1 MHVRIHIEK
10 RDRRIFCIAS
20 DLSYKRKKWHRVAF
34 TLIELLIVL
43 VIIATLMG
51 VGMPMYQNQLERARI
66 MVAIS
71 DIKTMQERIKDF
83 LFEERRMP
91 DILKEVPGAK
101 SSDPWGNPYEYLRI
115 EGNRDVAKF
124 LWKKDRFL
132 VPINTDYDL
141 YSKGRDGDTAQ
152 KLKDEESW
160 DDIIHAND
168 GLFVGLVSKF

>member
-1 MHVRIHIEK
+1 MHVKIHIQK
-10 RDRRIFCIAS
+10 RDRRVFCIAS

-43 VIIATLMG
+43 AIIATLMG
-51 VGMPMYQNQLERARI
+51 VGMPLYQNQLERARV

-91 DILKEVPGAK
+91 DTLTEVPGSK
-101 SSDPWGNPYEYLRI
+101 RLDPWGNPYVYLNI
-115 EGNRDVAKF
+115 EAGAPGIASQWRS
-124 LWKKDRFL
+124 DRFL

-141 YSKGRDGDTAQ
+141 FSKGKDGDSAKSLQ
-152 KLKDEESW
+152 RRESW
-160 DDIIHAND
+160 DDIIRANN
-168 GLFVGLVSKF
+168 GTFVGAGSEF